1 LSKLLEVRLTSIR
14 YAARDA
20 HLFEFVPLAGGE
32 MPPAEPGAHVDLH
45 LPNGMMRQYSLTTPD
60 RAPQK
65 YILGIKRDA
74 KSRGGSKY
82 IFDTLKVGQ
91 TLTISSPRNNFA
103 LVENADHVVLIA
115 GGIGITPI
123 WAMTQRLTEL
133 GRPFE
138 LHYASR
144 SRVDMVFHDK
154 LKYMASARTHFD
166 DESAGKL
173 LDLKALVARAPKRAH
188 FYCCG
193 PIPMLNLFEE
203 VTANLPAEQVH
214 VEYFTP
220 KEEKST
226 VGGFIVQLARSN
238 KELMIPPGKGILEVL
253 RDAGLN
259 VPYSCEQGICGACE
273 TGVISGTPDH
283 RDSVLTEKERA
294 ANKTM
299 MICCGGSKSDKLV
312 LDV

>member
-1 LSKLLEVRLTSIR
+1 LEVRLTSVC
-14 YAARDA
+14 YAARDT
-20 HLFEFVPLAGGE
+20 HLFEFAPLAGGG
-32 MPPAEPGAHVDLH
+32 MPPSEPGAHVDLY

-60 RAPQK
+60 HAPK
-65 YILGIKRDA
+65 SYILGIKRDA

-91 TLTISSPRNNFA
+91 TVRISSPRNNFA
-103 LVENADHVVLIA
+103 LVDNADYVVLIA

-123 WAMTQRLTEL
+123 WAMAQRLTEL

-144 SRVDMVFHDK
+144 SRVYMAFFDK
-154 LKYMASARTHFD
+154 LEHMASARTYFD
-166 DESAGKL
+166 DESAGKFI
-173 LDLKALVARAPKRAH
+173 DLEALVAGAPEGAH

-193 PIPMLNLFEE
+193 PIPMLNAFEE

-220 KEEKST
+220 QEEKSIT
-226 VGGFIVQLARSN
+226 GGFIVQLARSN
-238 KELMIPPGKGILEVL
+238 KEFVIPPGKGVLEVL

-259 VPYSCEQGICGACE
+259 VPYSCEEGICGACE
-273 TGVISGTPDH
+273 TGVISGIPDH
-283 RDSVLTEKERA
+283 RDSVLTDKERA

-299 MICCGGSKSDKLV
+299 MICCGGSKSAKLV

>member
-1 LSKLLEVRLTSIR
+1 
-14 YAARDA
+14 
-20 HLFEFVPLAGGE
+20 
-32 MPPAEPGAHVDLH
+32 MPPADPGAHVDLH

-60 RAPQK
+60 RAPK
-65 YILGIKRDA
+65 SYILGIKRDA
-74 KSRGGSKY
+74 NSRGGSKY
-82 IFDTLKVGQ
+82 IFDTLKVGH
-91 TLTISSPRNNFA
+91 TLRISSPRNNFA

-144 SRVDMVFHDK
+144 SRADMIFLDK
-154 LKYMASARTHFD
+154 LKDMGSARPHFD
-166 DESAGKL
+166 DESADKF
-173 LDLKALVARAPKRAH
+173 LDIKPLVASAAKGAH

-193 PIPMLNLFEE
+193 PIPMLNAFEE
-203 VTANLPAEQVH
+203 ATANLPAEQVH

-226 VGGFIVQLARSN
+226 AGGFIVQLARSN
-238 KELMIPPGKGILEVL
+238 KEFVIPPGKGILEVL
-253 RDAGLN
+253 RDAGLD

-273 TGVISGTPDH
+273 TAVVSGIPDH
-283 RDSVLTEKERA
+283 RDSVLTEKECA

-299 MICCGGSKSDKLV
+299 MICCSGSKGDKLV
-312 LDV
+312 LDL